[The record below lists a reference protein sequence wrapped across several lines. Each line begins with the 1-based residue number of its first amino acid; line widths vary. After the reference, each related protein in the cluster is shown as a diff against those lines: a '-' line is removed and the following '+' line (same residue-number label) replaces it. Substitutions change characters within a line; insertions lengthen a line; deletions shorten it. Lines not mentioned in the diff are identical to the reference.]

1 MKNGVSIILVMLLVV
16 FPLVSYFFLKGG
28 LNFFQKTYDEI
39 TPKGELPPTLLEAVD
54 TQGRVLRI
62 PEDSVYLIT
71 MAMVY
76 AGEENENFRRIDT
89 MAHNLNHA
97 FNADRSGLQKPLDF
111 FLFVNEELMPLADSL
126 LGKRPYIR
134 LAPSSMSELR
144 TLGINLGILTRE
156 SDPRNFM
163 VLSDQVGRVRQVY
176 LSFDPPTQR
185 EVYKHASILIP
196 APIKKDIIFERE
208 KEL

>member
-1 MKNGVSIILVMLLVV
+1 MKNGINIILVLLLIVL
-16 FPLVSYFFLKGG
+16 PIISYFFLKGG

-39 TPKGELPPTLLEAVD
+39 TPKGELPTSLLEAED
-54 TQGRVLRI
+54 TQGRALRI
-62 PEDSVYLIT
+62 PEDSVYLLT

-76 AGEENENFRRIDT
+76 SGENNENFHRIDT

-111 FLFVNEELMPLADSL
+111 FLFVNEELMPLADSF
-126 LGKRPYIR
+126 LGKRPYLR
-134 LAPSSMSELR
+134 MVATPPSELR

-163 VLSDQVGRVRQVY
+163 VLSDQVGLVRQVY
-176 LSFDPPTQR
+176 LTFDPPTQR

-196 APIKKDIIFERE
+196 APEKKDIIFERK

>member
-1 MKNGVSIILVMLLVV
+1 MKNGVSIILVILLVV
-16 FPLVSYFFLKGG
+16 LPLISYFFLKGG
-28 LNFFQKTYDEI
+28 LNFFQQTYDEI
-39 TPKGELPPTLLEAVD
+39 TPKGELPPSLLKSED
-54 TQGRVLRI
+54 SQGMPLRN
-62 PEDSVYLIT
+62 PEDSVYLVT

-76 AGEENENFRRIDT
+76 PGEQNENFHRIDT

-97 FNADRSGLQKPLDF
+97 FNADRSGLKKPLDF

-126 LGKRPYIR
+126 LGKRPYLR
-134 LAPSSMSELR
+134 LASSNNAELR

-156 SDPRNFM
+156 SDPRNFV
-163 VLSDQVGRVRQVY
+163 VLSDQIGRVRQVY
-176 LSFDPPTQR
+176 LSFDAPTQR

-196 APIKKDIIFERE
+196 APEKKDIIFERE